1 MTYQLRV
8 RTPDKTFFDAEVVGI
23 VCPGLGGYF
32 GVLSGHLPLIS
43 GLGVGVLKV
52 ETEVATVRFVIDGGM
67 AEVKGREVDIFSNAV
82 FPVDSVVAAE
92 EKMGELQSKHQS
104 QASIT

>member
-1 MTYQLRV
+1 
-8 RTPDKTFFDAEVVGI
+8 
-23 VCPGLGGYF
+23 
-32 GVLSGHLPLIS
+32 
-43 GLGVGVLKV
+43 
-52 ETEVATVRFVIDGGM
+52 M

-82 FPVDSVVAAE
+82 FPVESVVAAE